1 MSVPKEDLMSEA
13 TTTGIPTINSPAPEF
28 EANSTHGPI
37 SLGKYKDK
45 WVVLFSHPYD
55 FTPVCST
62 EFLGFANRAAE
73 FEKLNTQ
80 LIGLSVD
87 SVFSHIAWTRS
98 LEKSHGVKIPFP
110 VIADLDTKV
119 ARAYGMIHQ
128 GASDMATVR
137 SVFIIDPK
145 RMIRALVYYPMQCGR
160 NIDEILRLVT
170 ALQTVDG
177 TPNTAT
183 PEGWK
188 KGDKIIL
195 PPPKTTA
202 DAEARWA
209 ENSSNEDAKDW
220 YFVKRAL

>member
-1 MSVPKEDLMSEA
+1 MSEA
-13 TTTGIPTINSPAPEF
+13 PAGIPTINSPAPEF

-37 SLGKYKDK
+37 SLGKYTGK

-62 EFLGFANRAAE
+62 EFLGFASRAKE
-73 FEKLNTQ
+73 FDELGVQ

-119 ARAYGMIHQ
+119 ARAYGMIHH

-137 SVFIIDPK
+137 SVFVIDPK
-145 RMIRALVYYPMQCGR
+145 KTIRALVYYPMQCGR

-170 ALQTVDG
+170 ALQTVDANA
-177 TPNTAT
+177 NTAT

-188 KGDKIIL
+188 KGDKIIM

-202 DAEARWA
+202 DAANRWA
-209 ENSSNEDAKDW
+209 ENEKNPDAKDW
-220 YFVKRAL
+220 YFVKRSL

>member
-1 MSVPKEDLMSEA
+1 MTEGA
-13 TTTGIPTINSPAPEF
+13 AGIPTINSPAPEF
-28 EANSTHGPI
+28 DAISTHGQI
-37 SLGKYKDK
+37 SLGKYTGK

-62 EFLGFANRAAE
+62 EFLGFAQRAAE
-73 FEKLNTQ
+73 FEKLNVQ

-98 LEKSHGVKIPFP
+98 LEKSHGVKITFP

-119 ARAYGMIHQ
+119 ARAYGMIHA

-137 SVFIIDPK
+137 AVFLIDPK
-145 RMIRALVYYPMQCGR
+145 KTIRALVYYPMQCGR
-160 NIDEILRLVT
+160 NIDEILRLVQ
-170 ALQTVDG
+170 ALQKVDA

-183 PEGWK
+183 PEGWRPGEK
-188 KGDKIIL
+188 CIL

-202 DAEARWA
+202 DADARVA
-209 ENSSNEDAKDW
+209 ENAQNPDAKDW
-220 YFVKRAL
+220 YFVKKAL